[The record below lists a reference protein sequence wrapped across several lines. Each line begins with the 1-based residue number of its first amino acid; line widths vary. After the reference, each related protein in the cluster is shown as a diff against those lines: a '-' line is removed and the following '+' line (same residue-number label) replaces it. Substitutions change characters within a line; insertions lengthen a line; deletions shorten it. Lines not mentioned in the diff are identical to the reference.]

1 LDPTVSQEHTRTPRT
16 PFSFELFPP
25 RSQAAQDSLPDTI
38 QKLARAG
45 PEFISVTFGAGGSS
59 RESSLDVLRYI
70 LERTSVQPMAHLT
83 CVGSSHHE
91 ANRLVREFLDA
102 GVTSFLAV
110 RGDPPRGSV
119 EGDHFLGDL
128 GTASEL
134 VQLIHRVQTERAQYA
149 TVPSRTSAGLGQIR
163 SARPK
168 VRVAVAAFPN
178 GHPRSHRPDQD
189 IDVLLAKQTS
199 GATLAI
205 TQLFFHADDY
215 LDFVAAA
222 TSAGV
227 TIPIIPG
234 LMPVTSPTR
243 LTRVLELSG
252 EREPVE
258 LARQLETA
266 ESLEEQFAIGV
277 EHSIRLANELLAG
290 DAPALHL
297 YTHNTHRAVLSVL
310 EGVGLSETPS
320 AALTNSKESA

>member
-1 LDPTVSQEHTRTPRT
+1 MSQEHTRTPRT

-222 TSAGV
+222 RSAGV